1 MLPLLVLWVKNF
13 LCLKCDLFLNH
24 FKGTTRLTNHL
35 RVGII
40 EPGKW
45 KTELKENDSGSL
57 LRVSALSPST
67 KNFLEVIWAWEDV
80 SSPYYKMQVWDAQP
94 YSSTGSVTF
103 SSTNSQPI
111 GYMMQNDVILN
122 LLRQKIDQLQNLS
135 VIASSVSGINYSD
148 TNHQEVN
155 NILSKDSIPS
165 PPVIVT
171 TSSGETIE
179 TKLLVHT
186 NFIFCEFYFL
196 IFSEIQLGCS

>member
-1 MLPLLVLWVKNF
+1 M
-13 LCLKCDLFLNH
+13 
-24 FKGTTRLTNHL
+24 
-35 RVGII
+35 GII

-67 KNFLEVIWAWEDV
+67 KNFLEVIGAWEDV

-122 LLRQKIDQLQNLS
+122 LLRQKIDQLENLS